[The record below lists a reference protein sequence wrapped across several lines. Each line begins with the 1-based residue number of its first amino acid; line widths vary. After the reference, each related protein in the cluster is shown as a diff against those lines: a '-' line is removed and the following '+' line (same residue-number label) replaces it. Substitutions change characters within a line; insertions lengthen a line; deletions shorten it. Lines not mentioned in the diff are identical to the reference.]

1 MYTSKTCSKCGNIHT
16 KLGGNKQFV
25 CPSCGHA
32 IGRDINGAFNILLKA
47 LRDTSTSGVIASF
60 QIVPYSETSGNC

>member
-1 MYTSKTCSKCGNIHT
+1 MR
-16 KLGGNKQFV
+16 FV

-47 LRDTSTSGVIASF
+47 LRDTSASGVIASF
-60 QIVPYSETSGNC
+60 QIVPYPENSSNCQIFPG